1 MSHHATSMA
10 SKKNPSERFAKIV
23 RRVDNSRDVTHLDLL
38 VVGPILDRKMLYID
52 VSSAF
57 RWDAAIDH
65 QDCSCIVFKDWC
77 WFILTETKSI
87 QSANKLAVQ
96 NTIRS

>member
-23 RRVDNSRDVTHLDLL
+23 RRVNNSRDVTHPDLL
-38 VVGPILDRKMLYID
+38 VVGPILDREMLYID

-57 RWDAAIDH
+57 RWEG
-65 QDCSCIVFKDWC
+65 SRN
-77 WFILTETKSI
+77 TGN
-87 QSANKLAVQ
+87 NKHYA
-96 NTIRS
+96 TFY